1 METERSRGAE
11 EERAWRQRQS
21 EAKKKI
27 KTLGQ
32 GKAGDRGESWSPVS
46 PVWSPQGLGPP
57 LLFFGFHSNKKG
69 SSKFAYTFTSFQ
81 SA

>member
-1 METERSRGAE
+1 MERESPETK
-11 EERAWRQRQS
+11 S

-27 KTLGQ
+27 KTEGK
-32 GKAGDRGESWSPVS
+32 GKAGERRSSWSPVS
-46 PVWSPQGLGPP
+46 SVWSPQGLGPL

-69 SSKFAYTFTSFQ
+69 SRKFAYTFTSFR